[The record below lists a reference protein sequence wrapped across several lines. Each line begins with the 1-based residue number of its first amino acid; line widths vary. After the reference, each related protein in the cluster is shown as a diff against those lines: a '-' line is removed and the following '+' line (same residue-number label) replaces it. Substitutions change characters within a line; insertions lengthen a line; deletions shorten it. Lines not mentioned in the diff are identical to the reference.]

1 VWRYAV
7 FYALLVA
14 VILLGAYGAG
24 YDASQF
30 IYNQF

>member
-1 VWRYAV
+1 MRKLALVGIGLAV
-7 FYALLVA
+7 LLA
-14 VILLGAYGAG
+14 GAYGIG